1 MGKRA
6 LMFRGN
12 PFITI
17 AMNLTR
23 ITPVALLASLALGT
37 TACNNQAGTQWQGT
51 WEFANPDTGET
62 VQFILSEDQKVF
74 FIGPEGLDPEPVAYE
89 IPITRV
95 SDATTV
101 PEGMEI
107 VDLAAEIEKSA
118 AQAVSSEGA
127 LSVSALMRA
136 QQAYHL
142 ENGEFTDDF
151 EVLGL
156 GLPPETDNFNYTMT
170 PVGDQITITGTAKV
184 ENAKSY
190 AGLVYLA
197 GEGPQ
202 AMSQAIL
209 CTTAEDSTTTP
220 EVPELVDGEASCGS
234 DSIPME

>member
-1 MGKRA
+1 
-6 LMFRGN
+6 
-12 PFITI
+12 
-17 AMNLTR
+17 MNLTR
-23 ITPVALLASLALGT
+23 ITPVALLASLSLGI
-37 TACNNQAGTQWQGT
+37 TACNQAGTQWQGT

-74 FIGPEGLDPEPVAYE
+74 FLSPEGLTPEPVAYE

-95 SDATTV
+95 SDVTTV
-101 PEGMEI
+101 PEGMEVI
-107 VDLAAEIEKSA
+107 DLAAEIEKSA
-118 AQAVSSEGA
+118 AEAISSEGA

-142 ENGEFTDDF
+142 EKGEFTDDF

-156 GLPPETDNFNYTMT
+156 GLPPETENFNYTMT
-170 PVGDQITITGTAKV
+170 PSGDRIGITGKANV

-190 AGLVYLA
+190 AGLVYLT

-202 AMSQAIL
+202 AMTQAIL
-209 CTTAEDSTTTP
+209 CTTEEDSTTAP
-220 EVPELVDGEASCGS
+220 DLPELVDGEASCSS

>member
-1 MGKRA
+1 MGKPA
-6 LMFRGN
+6 SQVGGSL
-12 PFITI
+12 FIII
-17 AMNLTR
+17 AMQLTR
-23 ITPVALLASLALGT
+23 ITPIAILASFSLGI
-37 TACNNQAGTQWQGT
+37 TACNQASSQWQGT

-74 FIGPEGLDPEPVAYE
+74 FLPPEGLGPEPVAYE

-101 PEGMEI
+101 PEGMEVI
-107 VDLAAEIEKSA
+107 DLAAEIEKSA

-142 ENGEFTDDF
+142 EKGEFTDDF
-151 EVLGL
+151 EELAV
-156 GLPPETDNFNYTMT
+156 GLPSETDNFAYTMT
-170 PVGDQITITGTAKV
+170 LGENQIAITGTAKV

-202 AMSQAIL
+202 SMSQAIL
-209 CTTAEDSTTTP
+209 CTTEADSTTTP
-220 EVPELVDGEASCGS
+220 DLPELDNGEATCGG
-234 DSIPME
+234 DSIPLE